1 MIEPGPQRPA
11 RGEPEMQTRRR
22 PDGRTV
28 AALLATLM
36 PAWATTDLVGGAV
49 STASG
54 ATTEPHWGP
63 VVTLARAGQLSRPD
77 VVVDERGTETA
88 AWSQAG
94 SVVVTR
100 RAAGGSWGP
109 RVDLG
114 QGSDP
119 QLGIDRDGTVT
130 VVWSRTLLR
139 HGPQVMTARHPVPG
153 RWSGLVALSPAVPV
167 GNGRGAF
174 GPVLAVS
181 RGGAVIVSWLW
192 NEEDSGAAQAQ
203 ARYRPAGGG

>member
-28 AALLATLM
+28 AVLLATLM
-36 PAWATTDLVGGAV
+36 LAWATMDVVGGAV
-49 STASG
+49 SPASG
-54 ATTEPHWGP
+54 ATAEPHWGP
-63 VVTLARAGQLSRPD
+63 VVTLARDGQLSRPD
-77 VVVDERGTETA
+77 VVVDEHGTETA

-114 QGSDP
+114 EGSDP
-119 QLGIDRDGTVT
+119 QLGIDWDGTVT
-130 VVWSRTLLR
+130 VVWSRTLLG
-139 HGPQVMTARHPVPG
+139 HGPQVMTARHPVAG
-153 RWSGLVALSPAVPV
+153 RSGGWSAVVGLSP
-167 GNGRGAF
+167 
-174 GPVLAVS
+174 
-181 RGGAVIVSWLW
+181 
-192 NEEDSGAAQAQ
+192 
-203 ARYRPAGGG
+203 